1 MAIAAGA
8 EGIGFAIPIDDVKPM
23 VESIK
28 KYGKIVRPFLGVRY
42 MLLNEELADEL
53 QIDVEGGALLVGEE
67 AEGMFAVIPGSP
79 ADKAGLQ
86 TKDVILEVEGEEVTL
101 EKPLQYLIGDKAPG
115 DEITLKVWR
124 SGKEIEVEV
133 VLEEAD

>member
-1 MAIAAGA
+1 
-8 EGIGFAIPIDDVKPM
+8 M

-42 MLLNEELADEL
+42 MLLDEQIADEL

-79 ADKAGLQ
+79 ADKAGLE
-86 TKDVILEVEGEEVTL
+86 TKDVILEVEGVEVTL

-115 DEITLKVWR
+115 DVITLKIWR
-124 SGKEIEVEV
+124 SGKELEVKV
-133 VLEEAD
+133 TLEEAD